1 MKKQEVIRLYNF
13 SDATLVT
20 KGLEKA
26 AYMLRDKTEFESFG
40 ITTPLIE
47 ALQEK
52 LTTFATRITD
62 IEALGDQTQVTLNKD
77 AKAEEI
83 RTAIRAVMARAELK
97 LGVGSPKYKK
107 FGTEELSKQTDAEL
121 NITAKRVVRVA
132 TEYLDELSDT
142 GLTTSQLDN
151 ITDLDNEFTTLLID
165 LKIEIAV
172 RDIEQEDRVEAGNAV
187 YDTLVKYAA
196 IGRNIWETN
205 DVAKF
210 NDYVLYNTISG
221 EEEETTPAA

>member
-40 ITTPLIE
+40 ITIPLIE

-77 AKAEEI
+77 AKAEQL

-132 TEYLDELSDT
+132 TEFLDELSDT

-151 ITDLDNEFTTLLID
+151 ITDLDSEFTTLLID

>member
-13 SDATLVT
+13 SDGTLVT

-26 AYMLRDKTEFESFG
+26 AFMLRDKTEFEAYG
-40 ITTPLIE
+40 ITTTLIAE
-47 ALQEK
+47 LKENLNA
-52 LTTFATRITD
+52 FAARITD
-62 IEALGDQTQVTLNKD
+62 IEALGNQSQVTLNKD
-77 AKAEEI
+77 MKAEEI
-83 RTAIRAVMARAELK
+83 RTAIRAVMARVELK
-97 LGVGSPKYKK
+97 FGVNSPKYKK
-107 FGTEELSKQTDAEL
+107 FGTEELARQTDAEL
-121 NITAKRVVRVA
+121 HITAKRVVRVA
-132 TEYLDELSDT
+132 TEFLTLLSDT
-142 GLTTSQLDN
+142 GLTVSQLDAL
-151 ITDLDNEFTTLLID
+151 TTLDEEFTTLLVD
-165 LKIEIAV
+165 LKIEIGN

-187 YDTLVKYAA
+187 YNTLVKYAA